1 VSLLFYSAKLEF
13 KSMKRLNKV
22 KAEEIRKLK
31 ERTEARIAQ
40 LEIQQAQQDRTEVL
54 ELFAL
59 LWLAGIIC
67 FYARLYLTPY

>member
-1 VSLLFYSAKLEF
+1 
-13 KSMKRLNKV
+13 MKRLNEV

-59 LWLAGIIC
+59 LWLTGIIC

>member
-1 VSLLFYSAKLEF
+1 
-13 KSMKRLNKV
+13 MKRLNKV
-22 KAEEIRKLK
+22 KADVIRKLK

-40 LEIQQAQQDRTEVL
+40 LEIQQAQQDWTEVL

-59 LWLAGIIC
+59 LWLSGIIC

>member
-1 VSLLFYSAKLEF
+1 
-13 KSMKRLNKV
+13 MKRLNKV

-40 LEIQQAQQDRTEVL
+40 LEIQQAQQDRAEVL

>member
-1 VSLLFYSAKLEF
+1 
-13 KSMKRLNKV
+13 MKRLNKV
-22 KAEEIRKLK
+22 KAEEIRKLQ

-59 LWLAGIIC
+59 LSLVDRNNLLLCKIISC
-67 FYARLYLTPY
+67 TILNV

>member
-1 VSLLFYSAKLEF
+1 
-13 KSMKRLNKV
+13 MKRLNKV

-67 FYARLYLTPY
+67 FYARLYLTSY